1 MVKPRRSK
9 LYTKTGDRGKTTLL
23 GGKRVSK
30 DNQRL
35 ITYGTLDE
43 LNASVGLALSFIEEG
58 KITTLLQKIQSDLF
72 DIGAELANPQKIR
85 GSTNK
90 VFSLENTKVEEL
102 ENIIDQYDSRLKPL
116 RNFILPGGTKAA
128 ASIHLA
134 RSITRRAERE
144 LVSLGKKEK
153 VNQNVLSYLN
163 RLSDLLFVLARYLNK
178 KGRGKE
184 LTWKKD

>member
-1 MVKPRRSK
+1 MGKPRKSK

-43 LNASVGLALSFIEEG
+43 LNASIGLALSFIEDK
-58 KITTLLQKIQSDLF
+58 KITTILQKIQNDLF
-72 DIGAELANPQKIR
+72 DIGAELANPQKI
-85 GSTNK
+85 GAPTNK
-90 VFSLENTKVEEL
+90 VFSLETSKVEEL
-102 ENIIDQYDSRLKPL
+102 ENVIDQYDYRLRPL

-128 ASIHLA
+128 SATHLA
-134 RSITRRAERE
+134 RGITRRAERE

-153 VNQNVLSYLN
+153 VNQNLFSYLN

-184 LTWKKD
+184 LPWKKG